1 MATINSPPNEYDRT
15 KKCTRGAVWAFPEIK
30 VTWRQPGDFGRYPL
44 ERHDVKL
51 LRRIALLA
59 TLLAIALLIAS
70 PSIIHSRRVAHFESV
85 CGAVASQ
92 GGSLS
97 FDLQG
102 DYWLTISGVAA
113 TDETIRTLLP
123 QLHALPS
130 GFTFIGPGEG
140 RHFYVEINHSKIT
153 ARGLTDLCSLPIT
166 SITLTHCSNLDDNA
180 VDALVT
186 LRNPNAIINGD
197 VRLTPNALELLRKRM
212 QNAFPNVHG

>member
-1 MATINSPPNEYDRT
+1 VRSTEFRLIRLKTS
-15 KKCTRGAVWAFPEIK
+15 
-30 VTWRQPGDFGRYPL
+30 YPL

-59 TLLAIALLIAS
+59 TLLAILLLIGS

-140 RHFYVEINHSKIT
+140 RHFYVEISHSNIT

-166 SITLTHCSNLDDNA
+166 SITLTHCPNLDDNA

-212 QNAFPNVHG
+212 QNAFPNVRG

>member
-1 MATINSPPNEYDRT
+1 LPPLGHR
-15 KKCTRGAVWAFPEIK
+15 
-30 VTWRQPGDFGRYPL
+30 GRYPL
-44 ERHDVKL
+44 ERHYVKL

-59 TLLAIALLIAS
+59 ILLAAVLLIAS

-85 CGAVASQ
+85 CGAVSSQ

-102 DYWLTISGVAA
+102 DYWLTLTGVAA
-113 TDETIRTLLP
+113 NDETIRTLLP
-123 QLHALPS
+123 NLHALPS

-140 RHFYVEINHSKIT
+140 RHFYIEINHANIT

-166 SITLTHCSNLDDNA
+166 SITLTHCPNLDDDA

-186 LRNPNAIINGD
+186 LRNPNAIIDGD

-212 QNAFPNVHG
+212 QNAFPNVRG

>member
-1 MATINSPPNEYDRT
+1 LSQLLGLGDR
-15 KKCTRGAVWAFPEIK
+15 
-30 VTWRQPGDFGRYPL
+30 GRYPL
-44 ERHDVKL
+44 ERYEVKL
-51 LRRIALLA
+51 LQRSPVLAILLA
-59 TLLAIALLIAS
+59 TVLLIAS

-166 SITLTHCSNLDDNA
+166 SITLTHCPNLDDNA

-186 LRNPNAIINGD
+186 LRNPNAIING
-197 VRLTPNALELLRKRM
+197 VSECTRITKRCTPSPRSAVLTCVESIARARSMVPFVVPTFR
-212 QNAFPNVHG
+212 

>member
-1 MATINSPPNEYDRT
+1 VRSTEFRLIRLKTS
-15 KKCTRGAVWAFPEIK
+15 
-30 VTWRQPGDFGRYPL
+30 YPL

-59 TLLAIALLIAS
+59 TLLAIVLLIAS

-85 CGAVASQ
+85 CGAVSSQ

-140 RHFYVEINHSKIT
+140 RHFYVEINDSKIT

-166 SITLTHCSNLDDNA
+166 SITLTHCPNLDDNA

-197 VRLTPNALELLRKRM
+197 VRFTPNALELLRKRM
-212 QNAFPNVHG
+212 QNAFPNVRG